1 MVTPPGK
8 PRRRAWVLAASL
20 AAGVAGAVPAYDFG
34 AQIGGSLF
42 GWVTGLNGGLICA
55 LLAGAVLERLA
66 GRR

>member
-1 MVTPPGK
+1 MVGAPKPG
-8 PRRRAWVLAASL
+8 RRRVWVLAASGL
-20 AAGVAGAVPAYDFG
+20 AGLAGAVPAYDFG

-55 LLAGAVLERLA
+55 LLASAVLERLL